1 MAKLMYNTVLIP
13 IDVTQTDMAVQLA
26 RAAKIFAG
34 KQTKFI
40 CISVVEKL
48 PAFALSAVPPGLAE
62 KAEAEARA
70 RLEEAVK
77 SAGLKAS
84 IEVRSGQA
92 AQLILDAAKEH
103 GADLIIVGSHQPELQ
118 DFLLGSTA
126 SRVVRHAE
134 CDVLVKRVSN

>member
-1 MAKLMYNTVLIP
+1 MYSTILIP
-13 IDVTQTDMAVQLA
+13 IDVAQTDMAVLLA
-26 RAAKIFAG
+26 RAAKMLAG
-34 KQTKFI
+34 KQTKLI

-48 PAFALSAVPPGLAE
+48 PAFALSALPPDLTE
-62 KAEAEARA
+62 KAEAEARS

-77 SAGLKAS
+77 SADLKAS

-92 AQLILDAAKEH
+92 AQSILDAAKEH
-103 GADLIIVGSHQPELQ
+103 GADLIVVGSHQPELQ

-126 SRVVRHAE
+126 ARVVRHAE

>member
-1 MAKLMYNTVLIP
+1 M
-13 IDVTQTDMAVQLA
+13 LA
-26 RAAKIFAG
+26 G
-34 KQTKFI
+34 NQTKFI

-48 PAFALSAVPPGLAE
+48 PAFALSAVPPDLTA

-70 RLEEAVK
+70 RLEEAAK
-77 SAGLKAS
+77 SADLKAS

-92 AQLILDAAKEH
+92 AQSILDAAKAH
-103 GADLIIVGSHQPELQ
+103 GADLIVVGSHAPELQ

-134 CDVLVKRVSN
+134 CDVLVKRVLN